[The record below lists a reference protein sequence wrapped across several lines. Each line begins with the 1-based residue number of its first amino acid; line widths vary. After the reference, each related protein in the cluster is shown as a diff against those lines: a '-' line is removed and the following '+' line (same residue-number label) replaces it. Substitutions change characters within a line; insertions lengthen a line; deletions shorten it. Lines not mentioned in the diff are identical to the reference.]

1 MIAKYASQKLAASG
15 KRNPKL
21 RGSIGQ
27 GRKKEVEG
35 CDGEAARE
43 SAPSDLGRWNYYIVY
58 PILQNNEAQ
67 LVGVSNTFSE
77 I

>member
-1 MIAKYASQKLAASG
+1 MNDIAVTSETVSERKL
-15 KRNPKL
+15 
-21 RGSIGQ
+21 I
-27 GRKKEVEG
+27 
-35 CDGEAARE
+35 C
-43 SAPSDLGRWNYYIVY
+43 RWNYYIVY

>member
-1 MIAKYASQKLAASG
+1 MNDTALTS
-15 KRNPKL
+15 
-21 RGSIGQ
+21 
-27 GRKKEVEG
+27 
-35 CDGEAARE
+35 EAARE
-43 SAPSDLGRWNYYIVY
+43 RKLICRWNYYIVY

>member
-1 MIAKYASQKLAASG
+1 MNDTAVTSEAISERKL
-15 KRNPKL
+15 
-21 RGSIGQ
+21 I
-27 GRKKEVEG
+27 
-35 CDGEAARE
+35 C
-43 SAPSDLGRWNYYIVY
+43 RWNYYIVY